1 MNATIGTP
9 AQSFA
14 LHLDTG
20 SSDLWVNVPD
30 SELCEEY
37 DCSESGTYS
46 SSDSSTYKYIN
57 DHFNISYVDGSGSTG
72 DYATDTFRFGD
83 VTLDKQRFGVGLV
96 STSTQSILGIG
107 YPLNEAS
114 VQFANDVTYANVP
127 QNLMNNGYISS
138 NAYSLWLNDL
148 DASTGSILFGGVNT
162 DKYSGTLQTLPIVKI
177 RGYYAEFIIAMT
189 AVGANGTVGSI
200 ASDIATAVILDS
212 GSSLTY
218 LPTDITRS
226 IFKNVGASYSSSQGV
241 AFVDCDLANS
251 DATLDF
257 TFSSPTIRVPMNE
270 LVILAGY
277 QGREPICIFGI
288 SPAGSSTPVL
298 GDTFLRSAYVVY
310 DITGNT
316 ISLAQTK
323 FNANGGGEILEITN
337 STGVP
342 GATVVQN
349 AVTSVAIATGGARLK
364 GFTTTLTAGA
374 AEPTKMPGWNAA
386 MLGAAGAGLMFA
398 L

>member
-1 MNATIGTP
+1 
-9 AQSFA
+9 
-14 LHLDTG
+14 
-20 SSDLWVNVPD
+20 VNVPD

-37 DCSESGTYS
+37 DCSESGTYR

-57 DHFNISYVDGSGSTG
+57 DGFNISYIDGSGASG
-72 DYATDTFRFGD
+72 DYATDTFKFGD
-83 VTLDKQRFGVGLV
+83 VTLENQRFGVGLV

-114 VQFANDVTYANVP
+114 VQFTNDVTYPNVP
-127 QNLMNNGYISS
+127 QNLMINGYISS

-162 DKYSGTLQTLPIVKI
+162 DKYSGTLQTLPIVSV
-177 RGYYAEFIIAMT
+177 RGYYTEFVIAMT
-189 AVGANGTVGSI
+189 AVGANGTTGSI
-200 ASDIATAVILDS
+200 ASNIATAVILDS

-218 LPTDITRS
+218 LPTDITKS
-226 IFKNVGASYSSSQGV
+226 IFNNVGASYSSSQGV
-241 AFVDCDLANS
+241 AFVDCGLANS

-342 GATVVQN
+342 SATVVQN